1 MLDKLK
7 QEKELLEI
15 TLESIGDAVIAADR
29 NANIL
34 KMNHIAEELSGWS
47 REDALGR
54 PLDDVFQ
61 TIDAKT
67 GQLLEN
73 PFRQTLEQGLSIGL
87 KKDSLLLSRDGSKRY
102 ASANS
107 SPIRDKQ
114 GNIVGIVVVFRD
126 ITRIRQIEESLK
138 EAKEAA
144 EAANRAKDEF
154 LANMSHEIRTP
165 LNGIIG
171 MTTLTLLSELNP
183 EQKENLNIIKMSGDA
198 LLNIINDILDFSKI
212 EAGKMNIE
220 ATSFDFRDLINKN
233 LGLHSVFAEE
243 KGLQLE
249 YEIDDEIP
257 RLLIGDPYRLQQVLV
272 NLISNALKFTENGKI
287 HVSAGVR
294 EKRGTDL
301 LLIIAVSDTGIGI
314 APEQM
319 NKLFKSFTQVDGS
332 ITRNYGGTGL
342 GLYISKQ
349 LVNMMGGE
357 IWVESLPGQ
366 GSTFKF
372 TVKLG
377 VAYEQAAS
385 LNKTTNGGHSLAKT
399 QKPLQILLVED
410 DKTNQLVIANL
421 LRTRGH
427 RVETVNN
434 GKEALQTWEKQDFDL
449 ILMDIM
455 MPEMDG
461 LETARQIRRAEAK
474 NGKHIR
480 IIAVTA
486 HAAFSD
492 REKVLAAGMDDYV
505 AKPVQMD
512 KLLQVVE
519 KPEKPA
525 AEDNLKEYFLQPRD
539 SGQTYDEEFT
549 SKLEEFV
556 RPLRTALNSLNI
568 SGLENY
574 AHKIKEL
581 AYASDEIEIKNLA
594 FKIELLARKADIA
607 QAWEYVQKL
616 EEKCLQLKTNK
627 S

>member
-1 MLDKLK
+1 MQDKLR

-15 TLESIGDAVIAADR
+15 TLESIGDAVIAADQM
-29 NANIL
+29 ANIL
-34 KMNHIAEELSGWS
+34 KMNHIAEELCGWS
-47 REDALGR
+47 RQDALGR

-61 TIDAKT
+61 TVDAKT

-87 KKDSLLLSRDGSKRY
+87 KKDSLLLSRDGSRRY

-107 SPIRDKQ
+107 SPIRNKQ
-114 GNIVGIVVVFRD
+114 GSIVGIVIVFRD

-183 EQKENLNIIKMSGDA
+183 EQKENLSIIKMSGDS

-212 EAGKMNIE
+212 EAGKMSIE
-220 ATSFDFRDLINKN
+220 ATSFDLRELLSKN

-249 YEIDDEIP
+249 YDIDDEIP
-257 RLLIGDPYRLQQVLV
+257 RLLIGDPYRIQQVLI

-287 HVSAGVR
+287 RVSAAIH
-294 EKRGTDL
+294 EKQDVDL
-301 LLIIAVSDTGIGI
+301 WLQISVSDTGIGI
-314 APEQM
+314 ASEQM
-319 NKLFKSFTQVDGS
+319 NKLFKSFTQLDSS

-357 IWVESLPGQ
+357 IWAESIPGQ
-366 GSTFKF
+366 GSTFNF

-377 VAYEQAAS
+377 IAYERRGTN
-385 LNKTTNGGHSLAKT
+385 LNKTLNSEGSLPKT
-399 QKPLQILLVED
+399 MKPLYILLVED

-421 LRTRGH
+421 LKTRGH
-427 RVETVNN
+427 MVETVNN
-434 GKEALQTWEKQDFDL
+434 GREALQIWEERNLDL

-461 LETARQIRRAEAK
+461 LEATRQIRREEAK
-474 NGKHIR
+474 TGKHIR

-486 HAAFSD
+486 HPAFCD

-505 AKPVQMD
+505 AKPLQMD

-519 KPEKPA
+519 KTQEPT
-525 AEDNLKEYFLQPRD
+525 AEHICKDYLPPQNP
-539 SGQTYDEEFT
+539 GQDDDDFAV
-549 SKLEEFV
+549 KLEEYL
-556 RPLRTALNSLNI
+556 RPLRSALNSLNM
-568 SGLENY
+568 SNLESY

-581 AYASDEIEIKNLA
+581 AYTRDEIAIKNLA
-594 FKIELLARKADIA
+594 FKVELLARKADIA
-607 QAWEYVQKL
+607 QLCDYVQKL
-616 EEKCLQLKTNK
+616 EEKCRQYKDSL
-627 S
+627 

>member
-1 MLDKLK
+1 MLEKLK

-29 NANIL
+29 NANII
-34 KMNHIAEELSGWS
+34 KMNHIAEELSGWL
-47 REDALGR
+47 REDALGK
-54 PLDDVFQ
+54 PLDVVFQ

-67 GQLLEN
+67 GQRQEN

-87 KKDSLLLSRDGSKRY
+87 KKDSLLLCRDGSRRY

-107 SPIRDKQ
+107 SPIRDRQ

-126 ITRIRQIEESLK
+126 ITRIRQIEQSLH

-198 LLNIINDILDFSKI
+198 LLNIINDIMDFSKI
-212 EAGKMNIE
+212 EAGKMIIE
-220 ATSFDFRDLINKN
+220 ATRFDFYELISKN
-233 LGLHSVFAEE
+233 LGLHAIFAAE

-249 YEIDDEIP
+249 YKIDDEIP
-257 RLLIGDPYRLQQVLV
+257 RCLIGDPYRIQQVLI
-272 NLISNALKFTENGKI
+272 NLIGNALKFTETGKI
-287 HVSAGVR
+287 HVSASIR
-294 EKRGTDL
+294 ERQDADFL
-301 LLIIAVSDTGIGI
+301 LVIAVSDTGIGI
-314 APEQM
+314 TQAQM

-332 ITRNYGGTGL
+332 ITRKYGGTGL
-342 GLYISKQ
+342 GLYISQQ

-357 IWVESLPGQ
+357 IWAESIPGQ

-372 TVKLG
+372 TVRLG
-377 VAYEQAAS
+377 VAYQEPEAG
-385 LNKTTNGGHSLAKT
+385 LNKIKGGDALPKP
-399 QKPLQILLVED
+399 QKPLYILLVED

-421 LRTRGH
+421 LKTRGH

-434 GKEALQTWEKQDFDL
+434 GKEALQIWEKEDFDL

-461 LETARQIRRAEAK
+461 IETTRQIRRAEAK
-474 NGKHIR
+474 TGKHIR

-486 HAAFSD
+486 LASFSD
-492 REKVLAAGMDDYV
+492 REKVLAAGMDDYNCT
-505 AKPVQMD
+505 
-512 KLLQVVE
+512 E
-519 KPEKPA
+519 
-525 AEDNLKEYFLQPRD
+525 
-539 SGQTYDEEFT
+539 
-549 SKLEEFV
+549 
-556 RPLRTALNSLNI
+556 
-568 SGLENY
+568 
-574 AHKIKEL
+574 
-581 AYASDEIEIKNLA
+581 
-594 FKIELLARKADIA
+594 
-607 QAWEYVQKL
+607 
-616 EEKCLQLKTNK
+616 
-627 S
+627 

>member
-1 MLDKLK
+1 MLEKLR

-15 TLESIGDAVIAADR
+15 TLESIGDAVIAADH

-67 GQLLEN
+67 SELLET
-73 PFRQTLEQGLSIGL
+73 PFRQTLKQGLSIGL
-87 KKDSLLLSRDGSKRY
+87 KKDSLLLSRDGSRRY

-220 ATSFDFRDLINKN
+220 ATSFDLRKLINKN
-233 LGLHSVFAEE
+233 LGIHSVFAAK
-243 KGLQLE
+243 KGLQLQ
-249 YEIDDEIP
+249 YTIDDEIP
-257 RLLIGDPYRLQQVLV
+257 RSLIGDPYRIQQVLI
-272 NLISNALKFTENGKI
+272 NLIGNALKFTENGRI
-287 HVSAGVR
+287 HVSVGIH
-294 EKRGTDL
+294 EKLNAALR
-301 LLIIAVSDTGIGI
+301 LIISVSDTGIGI

-349 LVNMMGGE
+349 LVNMMDGE
-357 IWVESLPGQ
+357 IWAESIRGQ

-377 VAYEQAAS
+377 ISYEAPESSPNLSTKNEGS
-385 LNKTTNGGHSLAKT
+385 LIKAK
-399 QKPLQILLVED
+399 QPLNILLVED
-410 DKTNQLVIANL
+410 DKINQLVIANL
-421 LRTRGH
+421 LKARGH
-427 RVETVNN
+427 MVETVNN
-434 GKEALQTWEKQDFDL
+434 GKEALQILEQSNFDL

-461 LETARQIRRAEAK
+461 LEATRQIRLEEEK
-474 NGKHIR
+474 TGKHIR

-492 REKVLAAGMDDYV
+492 REKVLAAGMDDCV
-505 AKPVQMD
+505 AKPVQMAR
-512 KLLQVVE
+512 LLQAVE
-519 KPEKPA
+519 KPPEQAEYNFKEYLPPQDSCQEA
-525 AEDNLKEYFLQPRD
+525 AEDFAGKLGEYL
-539 SGQTYDEEFT
+539 G
-549 SKLEEFV
+549 
-556 RPLRTALNSLNI
+556 PLRTALNSLNMND
-568 SGLENY
+568 LENY

-581 AYASDEIEIKNLA
+581 AYARDEVNIKNLA

-607 QAWEYVQKL
+607 QAHDYVQKL
-616 EEKCLQLKTNK
+616 EEQIRQLKIDE

>member
-1 MLDKLK
+1 MQDKLR

-15 TLESIGDAVIAADR
+15 TLESIGDAVIAADQK
-29 NANIL
+29 ANIL
-34 KMNHIAEELSGWS
+34 KMNHIAEELCGWS
-47 REDALGR
+47 RQDALGR

-61 TIDAKT
+61 TVDAKT

-87 KKDSLLLSRDGSKRY
+87 KKDSLLLSRDGSRRY

-107 SPIRDKQ
+107 SPIRNKQ
-114 GNIVGIVVVFRD
+114 GSIVGIVVVFRD

-183 EQKENLNIIKMSGDA
+183 EQKENLSIIKMSGDS

-212 EAGKMNIE
+212 EAGKMSIE
-220 ATSFDFRDLINKN
+220 ATSFDLRELLSKN
-233 LGLHSVFAEE
+233 LGLHLVFAEE

-257 RLLIGDPYRLQQVLV
+257 RLLIGDPYRIQQVLI

-287 HVSAGVR
+287 CVSAAIH
-294 EKRGTDL
+294 EKQDVDL
-301 LLIIAVSDTGIGI
+301 WLQISVSDTGIGI
-314 APEQM
+314 ASEQM
-319 NKLFKSFTQVDGS
+319 NKLFKSFTQLDGS

-357 IWVESLPGQ
+357 IWAESIPGQ
-366 GSTFKF
+366 GSTFNF

-377 VAYEQAAS
+377 IAYERQGTN
-385 LNKTTNGGHSLAKT
+385 LNKTLNSESSLPKT
-399 QKPLQILLVED
+399 KKPLYILLVED

-421 LRTRGH
+421 LKTRGH
-427 RVETVNN
+427 MVETVNN
-434 GKEALQTWEKQDFDL
+434 GREALQIWEQRNLDL

-461 LETARQIRRAEAK
+461 LEATRQIRREEVK
-474 NGKHIR
+474 TGKHIR

-486 HAAFSD
+486 HPAFCD

-505 AKPVQMD
+505 AKPLQMD

-519 KPEKPA
+519 KTQEPT
-525 AEDNLKEYFLQPRD
+525 AEHTCKDYLPPQNP
-539 SGQTYDEEFT
+539 GQDDDDFAV
-549 SKLEEFV
+549 KLEEYL
-556 RPLRTALNSLNI
+556 RPLRSALNSLNM
-568 SGLENY
+568 SNLESY

-581 AYASDEIEIKNLA
+581 AYTRDEIAIKNLA
-594 FKIELLARKADIA
+594 FKVELLARKADIA
-607 QAWEYVQKL
+607 QLCDYVQKL
-616 EEKCLQLKTNK
+616 EEKCRQYKDCL
-627 S
+627 